1 VARYSR
7 AEPQVSCVF
16 PLLSHSDDRG
26 AIFSAKVDS
35 AWSDLILNSL
45 ALPMNA
51 PSRAVLLAV
60 VIPRWCLFHTLSA
73 DPALRCLRGRRVKLI
88 GIAQLYRGEPEI
100 ESLSTDLL
108 ALE

>member
-1 VARYSR
+1 
-7 AEPQVSCVF
+7 
-16 PLLSHSDDRG
+16 
-26 AIFSAKVDS
+26 
-35 AWSDLILNSL
+35 
-45 ALPMNA
+45 
-51 PSRAVLLAV
+51 LLAV